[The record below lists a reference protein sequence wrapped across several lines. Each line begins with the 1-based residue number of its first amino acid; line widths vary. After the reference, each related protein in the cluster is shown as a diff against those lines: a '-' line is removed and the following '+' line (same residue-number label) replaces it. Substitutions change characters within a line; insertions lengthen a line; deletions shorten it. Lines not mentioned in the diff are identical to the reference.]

1 MVIIMDNEKY
11 EYKTSELNEMD
22 NKKINS
28 YCNEYGMNL
37 GSSRRK
43 QNDIFDKA
51 LRLKRFKNEEN

>member
-1 MVIIMDNEKY
+1 MDNEKY

-43 QNDIFDKA
+43 QNDIFENA
-51 LRLKRFKNEEN
+51 LKLKRFKNDKN